1 MIHSRT
7 KKTTIKQSVTP
18 DVAVTVN
25 GPGETVA
32 SPQHFLFKSFTFVSA
47 GEDFSWSQS
56 ESESENSSE
65 KKNGATKT
73 QWVFVFSPVLSC
85 PPIGPLNYPSKG
97 CFFKQKLQ
105 YRYCKKCYFDRKH
118 YILYY
123 IWLYLLTKWW
133 IKKYKIISS
142 SYMTS

>member
-1 MIHSRT
+1 MKKSLKKTKHTFWYDSFSD

-32 SPQHFLFKSFTFVSA
+32 SPQHFLFKTFTVSWWR
-47 GEDFSWSQS
+47 FLLVSVWVRVWKLIW
-56 ESESENSSE
+56 

-105 YRYCKKCYFDRKH
+105 YRYCKKILIWQKTLYF
-118 YILYY
+118 ILY
-123 IWLYLLTKWW
+123 L
-133 IKKYKIISS
+133 IIFVDK
-142 SYMTS
+142 MMN